1 MLESLIIQP
10 AFAQDTPAKAPSQIT
25 LGRFVPLI
33 LIFGVFYL
41 LIIRPQNKK
50 LKEHQEM
57 VNNLKIGTKVIT
69 SSGIIGVV
77 KEIDNKENQVEVEI
91 SQGVIVKMLRNSVSQ
106 LVENKIDNKAENKAD
121 KKVEKKSKKWLK

>member
-1 MLESLIIQP
+1 
-10 AFAQDTPAKAPSQIT
+10 
-25 LGRFVPLI
+25 
-33 LIFGVFYL
+33 
-41 LIIRPQNKK
+41 
-50 LKEHQEM
+50 M

-106 LVENKIDNKAENKAD
+106 LAENKIDNKAENKAD

>member
-1 MLESLIIQP
+1 
-10 AFAQDTPAKAPSQIT
+10 
-25 LGRFVPLI
+25 VPLI

-50 LKEHQEM
+50 SKEHQEM

-106 LVENKIDNKAENKAD
+106 LAENKIDNKAENKAD
-121 KKVEKKSKKWLK
+121 KKVEKKSKKWIK